1 MLSLEAALR
10 RQRLERERI
19 RQEEAARFRNA
30 RKAAVKAAESPKR
43 LSTLYRPQVLA
54 VRAVKRLSFEPQ
66 RRLGPIAE
74 DAAECKLAFAKPRL
88 KTL

>member
-19 RQEEAARFRNA
+19 RQEARDA

-66 RRLGPIAE
+66 RRLDPVAE